1 MDDNSASTKNL
12 LKIIY
17 YNTYL
22 YVYLLF
28 KKFYLLF
35 TKFFYERFVK
45 LLAINYHIWRL
56 WTISRQYFLKVN
68 LPFPQR
74 QGSPLKLVLCRS
86 YDIYDIIATDFL
98 S

>member
-45 LLAINYHIWRL
+45 LLAINYHI
-56 WTISRQYFLKVN
+56 
-68 LPFPQR
+68 
-74 QGSPLKLVLCRS
+74 
-86 YDIYDIIATDFL
+86 
-98 S
+98 